1 MPCPDRVQVRS
12 IAVFPHF
19 DFYNGFPISHQRLR
33 KEFRHCTSN
42 DIHMRL
48 KREVSGI
55 EKFDDR
61 VGLSRWKASA
71 PAGKK

>member
-1 MPCPDRVQVRS
+1 
-12 IAVFPHF
+12 VFPHF
-19 DFYNGFPISHQRLR
+19 DFYNRFPISHQRLR
-33 KEFRHCTSN
+33 KEFRHRTSN

-48 KREVSGI
+48 KLEVSGI

-71 PAGKK
+71 LAGMK